1 MNARKMGEWRKIRR
15 KKKCKV
21 ARPNDKLVVGAR
33 GIYVRNMKDGEVENY
48 RCRLVA

>member
-1 MNARKMGEWRKIRR
+1 MNALKMGVWRKVVR

-21 ARPNDKLVVGAR
+21 DRLNDKLVVGAR
-33 GIYVRNMKDGEVENY
+33 MIYKTTMKDGEVEKY